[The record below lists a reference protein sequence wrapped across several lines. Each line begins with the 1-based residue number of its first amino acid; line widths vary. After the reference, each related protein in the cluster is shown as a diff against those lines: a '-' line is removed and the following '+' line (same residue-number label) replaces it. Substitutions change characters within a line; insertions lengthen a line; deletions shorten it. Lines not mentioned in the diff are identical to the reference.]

1 MGAVMIRLAPALL
14 SLFILA
20 IFGAPAQSG
29 EAKALTPEQERA
41 LHPRD
46 SFKECDRCP
55 EMVVVTAG
63 ELKMG
68 SPQGET
74 DRSPEEGPQHTVV
87 FAKPFAVGRFAVTF
101 DEWDACVAVGGCDG
115 HVPSDEGWG
124 RGRRPVINVSW
135 YDAKAYVAWLSRR
148 TGADY
153 RLLSEAEWDYVARA
167 GTTTPFWW
175 GASLSTIRANYRG
188 DVVSAVNATGEYRK
202 QTLPV
207 DTFEPNP
214 WGLYQVHGNV
224 YDWIEDCFNETY
236 HGAPSDGSAWTTGD
250 CYRRGHRGGSW
261 FSNPWALRSAARN
274 RNFSFTRFDFIGF
287 RVARSLAR

>member
-1 MGAVMIRLAPALL
+1 L
-14 SLFILA
+14 SLLFILA
-20 IFGAPAQSG
+20 IFGSPAEAG
-29 EAKALTPEQERA
+29 EVKALSPGEERA
-41 LHPRD
+41 LRPRD
-46 SFKECDRCP
+46 GFKECDYCP
-55 EMVVVTAG
+55 AMVVVPAG
-63 ELKMG
+63 ELAMG
-68 SPQGET
+68 SPQSET
-74 DRSPEEGPQHTVV
+74 DRSPEEGPRHTVV

-101 DEWDACVAVGGCDG
+101 EEWDACSAAGGCDG

-148 TGADY
+148 TGAEY
-153 RLLSEAEWDYVARA
+153 RLLSEAEREYVARA

-175 GASLSTIRANYRG
+175 GASLSTREANYKG
-188 DVVSAVNATGEYRK
+188 DVVSAGNSKDEYRK

-207 DTFEPNP
+207 DMFEPNP

-224 YDWIEDCFNETY
+224 YDWVEDCFNETY
-236 HGAPSDGSAWTTGD
+236 QGAPLNGSAWMTGD
-250 CYRRGHRGGSW
+250 CDRRGHRGGSW

-274 RNFSFTRFDFIGF
+274 RNFAFTRFDFIGF

>member
-1 MGAVMIRLAPALL
+1 MIRLALLTTFFITAILGSPAE
-14 SLFILA
+14 
-20 IFGAPAQSG
+20 SG
-29 EAKALTPEQERA
+29 EMKALTPGEERA
-41 LHPRD
+41 LRPRD

-55 EMVVVTAG
+55 QMMVVPAG
-63 ELKMG
+63 ELEMG
-68 SPQGET
+68 SPQSEA
-74 DRSPEEGPQHTVV
+74 DRSPEEGPRHAVV
-87 FAKPFAVGRFAVTF
+87 FARPFAVGRFAVTF
-101 DEWDACVAVGGCDG
+101 DEWDACVAAGGCDG

-135 YDAKAYVAWLSRR
+135 YDAKAYVAWLSRA

-153 RLLSEAEWDYVARA
+153 RLLSEAEWEYVARA

-175 GASLSTIRANYRG
+175 GASLSALQANYRG
-188 DVVSAVNATGEYRK
+188 DVVSAASAAGEYRK

-274 RNFSFTRFDFIGF
+274 RNFALTRFDFIGF
-287 RVARSLAR
+287 RIARSLAR